1 MSVDNRKRMIEW
13 IHSHDRDPEAFFNA
27 ILALLDFAGDED
39 LIEPGRIGEG
49 NWFSSID
56 AVILEGIHDG
66 FAFSRGRTGAMYT
79 DLRGGA
85 EAWQRFFEA
94 RQTDPGN
101 TDLARSLWGRAEQ
114 KTTNFAHQLV
124 GKGSEREEIFLEYGN
139 T

>member
-1 MSVDNRKRMIEW
+1 
-13 IHSHDRDPEAFFNA
+13 
-27 ILALLDFAGDED
+27 
-39 LIEPGRIGEG
+39 
-49 NWFSSID
+49 
-56 AVILEGIHDG
+56 
-66 FAFSRGRTGAMYT
+66 MYT

-85 EAWQRFFEA
+85 EAWQRFFQA

-114 KTTNFAHQLV
+114 KTTIFAHRLV